1 MTYRSTYGK
10 KTKHSFAAFAYVS
23 YDAGMAS
30 GTKPAPGVLSEALG
44 EILRAQIARKKLRQA
59 DIAAAMGISQTQLSG
74 VLNAKKHVDIEQLDK
89 LCWVI
94 GLTFWQVAEEAD
106 KLAQHRQ
113 LSKEWTARS
122 LVQD

>member
-1 MTYRSTYGK
+1 
-10 KTKHSFAAFAYVS
+10 
-23 YDAGMAS
+23 MAS